1 MKYVYFE
8 FRMLRLEVS
17 LILAS
22 VLQGGAVGVILSLWP
37 HRSRSIGNA
46 IDRVGIDKVM
56 YFLMYFIFVFAAQD
70 IQSCTFVHT
79 TSVSRT
85 SHINCLVYKASSN
98 PLGSCPMDWLLR
110 EHDI

>member
-1 MKYVYFE
+1 MSTLILGCCI
-8 FRMLRLEVS
+8 RNS

-22 VLQGGAVGVILSLWP
+22 VLQGEAMDVILSLWP
-37 HRSRSIGNA
+37 HCFRSIGNVV
-46 IDRVGIDKVM
+46 DRIGIDEVM
-56 YFLMYFIFVFAAQD
+56 YFLVYFIFVFAAQD

-98 PLGSCPMDWLLR
+98 PLGNCPMDWLLR